1 VALEAEAAA
10 MAAEAGQAACEQK
23 HACMGWQDSV
33 TSAATAAA
41 AQIEAETAEA
51 ACKQI

>member
-1 VALEAEAAA
+1 MASAAT
-10 MAAEAGQAACEQK
+10 AAEVEKVACEQK
-23 HACMGWQDSV
+23 HACIVWQDSV

-41 AQIEAETAEA
+41 AAIAAAAEA